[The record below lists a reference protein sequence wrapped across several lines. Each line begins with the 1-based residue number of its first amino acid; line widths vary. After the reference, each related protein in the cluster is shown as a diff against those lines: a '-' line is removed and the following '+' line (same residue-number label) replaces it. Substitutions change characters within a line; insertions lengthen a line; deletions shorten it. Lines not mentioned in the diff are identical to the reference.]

1 MKYLL
6 LCLLQLSVIS
16 VLAQNP
22 TALPCTTPEASQFD
36 FWIGSWTA
44 TWADTLH
51 GTNTIEKKFGNCT
64 VHENF
69 YDPNNNYH
77 GESWSV
83 YNPASKLWNQTWVD
97 DQGGYIALTGG
108 MENGKM
114 ILKTA
119 ERQTPKGKQQMR
131 MVYYNIQPDAFDWS
145 WEASTDGGN
154 TWKPSWQIHYTR
166 KK

>member
-1 MKYLL
+1 M
-6 LCLLQLSVIS
+6 
-16 VLAQNP
+16 LAQNP

-114 ILKTA
+114 ILKTV

>member
-114 ILKTA
+114 ILKTV

>member
-1 MKYLL
+1 MKYCFLL
-6 LCLLQLSVIS
+6 LLNFCLIS
-16 VLAQNP
+16 LHAQNS
-22 TALPCTTPEASQFD
+22 TTVPCAAPGASQFD

-44 TWADTLH
+44 TWSDTLH

-69 YDPNNNYH
+69 FDPNNNYH

-83 YNPASKLWNQTWVD
+83 YNPSAKQWNQTWID
-97 DQGGYIALTGG
+97 NKGGYIALTGA
-108 MENGKM
+108 MEDGKM
-114 ILKTA
+114 ILKTG
-119 ERQTPKGKQQMR
+119 EKQTPKGKQQMR
-131 MVYYNIQPDAFDWS
+131 MVYYNIQADSFDWS
-145 WEASTDGGN
+145 WEGSTDGGL

>member
-1 MKYLL
+1 MKYYFLL
-6 LCLLQLSVIS
+6 LLNLCVIG
-16 VLAQNP
+16 LNAQNS
-22 TALPCTTPEASQFD
+22 TSVPCTAPEASQFD
-36 FWIGSWTA
+36 FWVGSWTA

-83 YNPASKLWNQTWVD
+83 YNPSSKQWNQTWID
-97 DQGGYIALTGG
+97 DKGGYIALTGA
-108 MENGKM
+108 MEDGKM
-114 ILKTA
+114 ILKSG
-119 ERQTPKGKQQMR
+119 EKQTPKGKQQMR
-131 MVYYNIQPDAFDWS
+131 MVYYNIQPDSFDWS
-145 WEASTDGGN
+145 WEASTDGGL

>member
-1 MKYLL
+1 MKYFL
-6 LCLLQLSVIS
+6 LCLLQLSVFS
-16 VLAQNP
+16 LLAQNP
-22 TALPCTTPEASQFD
+22 TPQPCTAPEASQFD
-36 FWIGSWTA
+36 FWIGSWMA

-69 YDPNNNYH
+69 FDPNNNYH

-83 YNPASKLWNQTWVD
+83 YNPSSKLWNQTWVD

-145 WEASTDGGN
+145 WEASTDEGK

>member
-1 MKYLL
+1 MKFYLL
-6 LCLLQLSVIS
+6 LLTNICLITVYGQTTSP
-16 VLAQNP
+16 A
-22 TALPCTTPEASQFD
+22 PCASPGASQFD

-51 GTNTIEKKFGNCT
+51 GTNIIEKKFGNCT

-83 YNPASKLWNQTWVD
+83 YNPSTKQWNQTWVD
-97 DQGGYIALTGG
+97 DKGGYIALTGA
-108 MENGKM
+108 MEEGKM
-114 ILKTA
+114 ILKTG
-119 ERQTPKGKQQMR
+119 EMQTPKGKKQMR
-131 MVYYNIQPDAFDWS
+131 MVYYNIQPDSFDWS
-145 WEASTDGGN
+145 WDASVDGGL